1 MSRTQSNAT
10 DLSSSQATSTKGP
23 ALEVRTFCS
32 TISRI
37 LRTVGRH
44 PSVQPLLYSVQ
55 RCLIEAIC
63 LAGKSL
69 DNGLVSR
76 DRTCSALPADLAG
89 DTVPGRLRKPGML
102 DFSSLHHLKLA
113 MDSQWSS
120 GWYPESGIRLC
131 CNFFVK
137 PLLHWV
143 LS

>member
-1 MSRTQSNAT
+1 MPGIWSNAT

-37 LRTVGRH
+37 LRSVGKLS
-44 PSVQPLLYSVQ
+44 SVQPLLYSVH

-76 DRTCSALPADLAG
+76 ERVCSALPPDLTG
-89 DTVPGRLRKPGML
+89 DTVRGRLRMPGML
-102 DFSSLHHLKLA
+102 
-113 MDSQWSS
+113 
-120 GWYPESGIRLC
+120 
-131 CNFFVK
+131 N
-137 PLLHWV
+137 
-143 LS
+143 